1 MAYSIDIRQRVL
13 KLYDEGK
20 KTKQICKQLLVSPA
34 YARRVKQRRHEPPR
48 KVGGSRP
55 KLDEA
60 ARAKLRGWIDEKPD
74 ATLEEL
80 RTRLAKDL
88 NKTVSIGCL
97 WNTLKKLK
105 FTFKKSR

>member
-1 MAYSIDIRQRVL
+1 MAYSTDIRERVL

-20 KTKQICKQLLVSPA
+20 KTKPICQQLLVSPA

-48 KVGGSRP
+48 KVGGSKP

-60 ARAKLRGWIDEKPD
+60 ARAKLREWIEQKPD

-80 RTRLAKDL
+80 RKRLASDL
-88 NKTVSIGCL
+88 EITVSIGCL
-97 WNTLKKLK
+97 WNTLKKMKL
-105 FTFKKSR
+105 TFKKSL